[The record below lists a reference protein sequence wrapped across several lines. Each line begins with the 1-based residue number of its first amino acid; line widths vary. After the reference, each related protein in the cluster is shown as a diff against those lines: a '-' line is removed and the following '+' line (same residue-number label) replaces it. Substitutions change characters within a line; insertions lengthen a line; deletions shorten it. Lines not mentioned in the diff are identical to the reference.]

1 MLHHFY
7 RISALTLLVVGV
19 TACSSPKTIYPS
31 VPVEPIAKEE
41 KNTETLP
48 SGRNDGPVQ
57 TKKKK
62 VKTKKLA
69 VDDSKPATYSAYKQW
84 RKTNDPGGQVYAEF
98 KEWEAAYKQWQKQQ
112 AQSLNQ

>member
-1 MLHHFY
+1 MA
-7 RISALTLLVVGV
+7 IVVS
-19 TACSSPKTIYPS
+19 CSSPKTIYPS
-31 VPVEPIAKEE
+31 EPVDPKAEE
-41 KNTETLP
+41 ENTETPL

-69 VDDSKPATYSAYKQW
+69 VDDSKPATYSDYKQW